1 MKIRT
6 MAAAAAALSLAA
18 APAVAQINLDRAAAP
33 TEGESEAVGGA
44 GVIIGILAVAA
55 IVTGILIA
63 GDVIEEDG
71 DPVSP

>member
-18 APAVAQINLDRAAAP
+18 APAVAQINLDRTAAP
-33 TEGESEAVGGA
+33 VEGESEGA
-44 GVIIGILAVAA
+44 GPPVIIGVLAVTA
-55 IVTGILIA
+55 IIVGALIA